1 LSTLR
6 SVPGAHFWPIGAA
19 GPALK
24 IKYQW
29 YSIKIE
35 VNNSDIKACL
45 VISRGYPV
53 KNLMNS
59 MQIFKEN
66 NVLVNERS
74 DVLRI
79 VRIGIFY
86 DGQYFFTVSNYYKYE
101 HQRKSRISI
110 TGLHDYI
117 RKEVAELL
125 KVETRN
131 CQIIDAHYFI
141 GRNTGARENG
151 KLENERAFED
161 VLMRENIVSHYLPL
175 QLDAN
180 GVRREKGIDVW
191 LALEAYEMAVTKSVD
206 ILVLIAGD
214 GDYVPLVRKLH
225 TVGTQTLLAGW
236 NFVYHNENGDTV
248 ETRVSKQLMDE
259 VFLYIS
265 MDERIQK
272 NDDPMIRKIFLNSGG
287 NDEREREERK
297 SPEKALLHGV
307 STIFDVK
314 NGFGF
319 IKDEEKNNIFFHY
332 NNLVNYDFSLLKK
345 GMRVQYDFLKD
356 EEKSETDGVVRF
368 KAVRVE
374 VLDD

>member
-1 LSTLR
+1 VKQRKNTL
-6 SVPGAHFWPIGAA
+6 
-19 GPALK
+19 
-24 IKYQW
+24 
-29 YSIKIE
+29 
-35 VNNSDIKACL
+35 
-45 VISRGYPV
+45 
-53 KNLMNS
+53 
-59 MQIFKEN
+59 KEN
-66 NVLVNERS
+66 VVLMNERS

-110 TGLHDYI
+110 AGLHDYI

-125 KVETRN
+125 KIEMRN
-131 CQIIDAHYFI
+131 CQIIDAHYFM

-175 QLDAN
+175 QFDAN
-180 GVRREKGIDVW
+180 GIRREKGIDVW
-191 LALEAYEMAVTKSVD
+191 LALEAYEMATTKSVD

-225 TVGTQTLLAGW
+225 TVGTQTLLVGW
-236 NFVYHNENGDTV
+236 NFVYHNENGDIV

-272 NDDPMIRKIFLNSGG
+272 NNDNMLKKIFLNSGG
-287 NDEREREERK
+287 NDEKEREEVK
-297 SPEKALLHGV
+297 SAHEKTLWHGV
-307 STIFDVK
+307 STIIDLK

-332 NNLVNYDFSLLKK
+332 NNLVNFDFSFLRK
-345 GMRVQYDFLKD
+345 GMRVQYDFVKD
-356 EEKSETDGVVRF
+356 EEKSELDGVGRF
-368 KAVRVE
+368 KAIRVE